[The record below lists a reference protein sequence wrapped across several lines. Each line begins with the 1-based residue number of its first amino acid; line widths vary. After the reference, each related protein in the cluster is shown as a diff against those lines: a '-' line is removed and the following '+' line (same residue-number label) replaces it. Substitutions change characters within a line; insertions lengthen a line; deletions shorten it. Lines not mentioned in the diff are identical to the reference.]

1 MLNLTN
7 KNQAKGKAL
16 QPWKVFLSLIFLNII
31 LGLIVYFFPKE
42 GIYVNDDLTLNF
54 VSVDELLDQKEK
66 VEVDLKMV
74 LEGVET
80 IQDDST
86 IQTIAPIDILNKV
99 KKQKKPSPKR
109 FSKWL
114 SLPTDK
120 PDIIINLLNKIKAE
134 SNKKVVRILHY
145 GDSQLEGDRITNYLR
160 NRFQKKFGGYG
171 PGILLPLE
179 PTASSRG
186 NFRVDQSDDFIKHS
200 IYSKSALKNT
210 FGLGGA
216 SFTINTPTQ
225 IIAPVDSLGDSSST
239 IALVESKNLFDKS
252 FFSVSKMYMGYS
264 RSRKYSK
271 AKLLFSND
279 TSFQVKIIDNDSSYM
294 HTILKS
300 PLFGVK
306 EWSVGGGKNFQI
318 SFAPK
323 NSPTIY
329 GLALDG
335 ETGVAVD
342 NFPMRGSSGLGFTK
356 MGRNRY
362 SAQLSMMNVVA
373 VILQFG
379 VNIIPDVRD
388 NYDYYE
394 KWFSRQLQSIQQAGP
409 EIAIIVV
416 GPSDMGKNKEGDIVS
431 YENIPLIRDAMKNAA
446 LKNGCCFWDLYEA
459 MGGENSM
466 SAWVSDD
473 LAQKDYTHFT
483 YKGARFVG
491 EMLYNSIM
499 DYE

>member
-1 MLNLTN
+1 M
-7 KNQAKGKAL
+7 
-16 QPWKVFLSLIFLNII
+16 
-31 LGLIVYFFPKE
+31 
-42 GIYVNDDLTLNF
+42 
-54 VSVDELLDQKEK
+54 
-66 VEVDLKMV
+66 
-74 LEGVET
+74 
-80 IQDDST
+80 
-86 IQTIAPIDILNKV
+86 
-99 KKQKKPSPKR
+99 
-109 FSKWL
+109 
-114 SLPTDK
+114 
-120 PDIIINLLNKIKAE
+120 
-134 SNKKVVRILHY
+134 
-145 GDSQLEGDRITNYLR
+145 R
-160 NRFQKKFGGYG
+160 NRLQKKFGGYG

-216 SFTINTPTQ
+216 SFTIHTPTQ
-225 IIAPVDSLGDSSST
+225 IITSLDSLGDSSST
-239 IALVESKNLFDKS
+239 VAEIEPKNLFDKS
-252 FFSVSKMYMGYS
+252 FLSVNKMYMGYS

-279 TSFQVKIIDNDSSYM
+279 TSFQVKIIENDSSYM

-306 EWSVGGGKNFQI
+306 EWSVGSGKNLKIF
-318 SFAPK
+318 FASK
-323 NSPTIY
+323 NSPTLY

-356 MGRNRY
+356 IGRNRY

-379 VNIIPDVRD
+379 VNIIPDVRG

-394 KWFSRQLQSIQQAGP
+394 KWFSGQLKSIQQAGK

-416 GPSDMGKNKEGDIVS
+416 GPSDMSKNKEGDIVS

-499 DYE
+499 DFE

>member
-1 MLNLTN
+1 VLNLTN
-7 KNQAKGKAL
+7 KNQTKGKAL
-16 QPWKVFLSLIFLNII
+16 QTWKVFLSLIFLNII

-42 GIYVNDDLTLNF
+42 GVYVNDDLTLNF

-74 LEGVET
+74 LEGVEI

-86 IQTIAPIDILNKV
+86 IQTIAPIDTLNKV
-99 KKQKKPSPKR
+99 KEQKKPSLKR

-120 PDIIINLLNKIKAE
+120 PDIIVNLLKKIKAE
-134 SNKKVVRILHY
+134 SKKKVVRILHY

-186 NFRVDQSDDFIKHS
+186 NFRVDQSNDFIKHS

-225 IIAPVDSLGDSSST
+225 IITPEDSLVYSSST
-239 IALVESKNLFDKS
+239 IDEVESKNLFDKS
-252 FFSVSKMYMGYS
+252 FLSVSKMYMGYS

-279 TSFQVKIIDNDSSYM
+279 TSFQVKIIENDSSYM

-306 EWSVGGGKNFQI
+306 EWSVGGGKNLKI
-318 SFAPK
+318 SFAST
-323 NSPTIY
+323 NSPYDIWPCFRRRNW
-329 GLALDG
+329 G
-335 ETGVAVD
+335 
-342 NFPMRGSSGLGFTK
+342 GS
-356 MGRNRY
+356 
-362 SAQLSMMNVVA
+362 
-373 VILQFG
+373 
-379 VNIIPDVRD
+379 
-388 NYDYYE
+388 
-394 KWFSRQLQSIQQAGP
+394 
-409 EIAIIVV
+409 
-416 GPSDMGKNKEGDIVS
+416 
-431 YENIPLIRDAMKNAA
+431 
-446 LKNGCCFWDLYEA
+446 
-459 MGGENSM
+459 
-466 SAWVSDD
+466 
-473 LAQKDYTHFT
+473 
-483 YKGARFVG
+483 
-491 EMLYNSIM
+491 
-499 DYE
+499 